1 MDENS
6 IIVLNSIFYSFNN
19 ISVKTEETKWGMGKA
34 KIHYISFPV
43 ASP

>member
-1 MDENS
+1 MRE
-6 IIVLNSIFYSFNN
+6 YSVEDLPPLPE
-19 ISVKTEETKWGMGKA
+19 IRILDQPLGTGYVKA